1 MKTTLL
7 VAAWNELEGMK
18 AIMPQIKREW
28 VDQILVVDGQSTDGT
43 AEWAREQGYDVIV
56 QQKPG
61 GLRYGYYDALPH
73 IKGDVVIT
81 FSPDGNSLAD
91 KIPALVEKMKEGYD
105 MVIVSRYLD
114 DATSEDDD
122 FLTGFGNWFFTKT
135 VNVLHGGHYT
145 DSMVIFRA
153 FKKQLVYDLDLDK
166 EESYSIPER
175 LFRCKLSWEPL
186 LSVRAAKCG
195 LKVGEIPGSEPP
207 RIGGERKLK
216 VFKWGAAFYFQF
228 LYEVFCWKRR
238 GG

>member
-43 AEWAREQGYDVIV
+43 AEWARQQGYEVIV

-91 KIPALVEKMKEGYD
+91 KIPALIEKMKEGYD
-105 MVIVSRYLD
+105 MVIVSRYLG
-114 DATSEDDD
+114 DAKSEDDD
-122 FLTGFGNWFFTKT
+122 MITAFGNWFFTKT
-135 VNVLHGGHYT
+135 VNVLHGGRYT

-153 FKKQLVYDLDLDK
+153 FKKQTIYDLDLDK
-166 EESYSIPER
+166 EASYAIPEK

-186 LSVRAAKCG
+186 LSVRAAKRR

-207 RIGGERKLK
+207 RIGGIRKLK
-216 VFKWGAAFYFQF
+216 VLKWGAAFYFQF
-228 LYEVFCWKRR
+228 LYEVFFWK
-238 GG
+238 

>member
-7 VAAWNELEGMK
+7 VAAWNELDGMK

-43 AEWAREQGYDVIV
+43 AEWAREQGYEVIV

-114 DATSEDDD
+114 GARSEDDD
-122 FLTGFGNWFFTKT
+122 FLTAFGNWFFTRPST
-135 VNVLHGGHYT
+135 CCTAGTTPTRGDLQG
-145 DSMVIFRA
+145 FQ
-153 FKKQLVYDLDLDK
+153 KQL
-166 EESYSIPER
+166 
-175 LFRCKLSWEPL
+175 FTT
-186 LSVRAAKCG
+186 
-195 LKVGEIPGSEPP
+195 
-207 RIGGERKLK
+207 
-216 VFKWGAAFYFQF
+216 
-228 LYEVFCWKRR
+228 
-238 GG
+238 